1 MKISYIFIICP
12 RIFIGRHPNT
22 MRSARMPS
30 TKNLNVYHLHCN
42 KVGLPLKYRLF
53 SFDRFLCRIFYAI
66 SIVSKPSIP
75 MPIRLLVN
83 LTVSLTVVPSS
94 PIFPQF
100 QFWLL
105 DGSYYYYLTFF
116 PTWFKPLFSFLLLY
130 CRDCFSRWSS
140 SAFGRWKN
148 ADWVIEWWTSTSED
162 ESVKFWSEPTFEVSS
177 AAQVKVESIFVRWW
191 VSSSQLACRWQ
202 QMVTSFS
209 AFKQVKFSQISIL
222 NSSLSSYFVCSTHFW
237 LYFGIS
243 SSFVTKN
250 ELMVEIGGNVLNV
263 QTRKMDSGHTF

>member
-1 MKISYIFIICP
+1 
-12 RIFIGRHPNT
+12 
-22 MRSARMPS
+22 MRSARTPS
-30 TKNLNVYHLHCN
+30 TRKIETSTSIAI

-53 SFDRFLCRIFYAI
+53 SFDRFLCRIYSAI

-75 MPIRLLVN
+75 MPIRLFLVN

-130 CRDCFSRWSS
+130 YRDCFSRLSP

-148 ADWVIEWWTSTSED
+148 ADWVIEWWTSTSKD

-177 AAQVKVESIFVRWW
+177 AVQVKVESKFVRWW
-191 VSSSQLACRWQ
+191 VSSSQWACRWQ
-202 QMVTSFS
+202 QMV
-209 AFKQVKFSQISIL
+209 
-222 NSSLSSYFVCSTHFW
+222 
-237 LYFGIS
+237 
-243 SSFVTKN
+243 
-250 ELMVEIGGNVLNV
+250 VLLV
-263 QTRKMDSGHTF
+263 LAHGWAWA